1 MAKIAKWSTPTRQA
15 YLIKL
20 WTKYGNQCLQ
30 GHTACPIL
38 EHYVHTDSKLVLV
51 PQAKSV
57 PCLDGSGNP
66 IKDSHGNPLYL
77 TVYPLAKTT
86 EQTHSLERLY
96 ELKSETLIK
105 DWIADDRAQA
115 QAEYKA
121 EYEARHRDYERR
133 TPLHGKFS
141 AIGKDIYYDS
151 QPEFYL
157 EAMGISGLTFKPF
170 AKLRLASSY
179 VRLYV
184 DLSEVFQPLSKNQKR
199 KAVRYGRKSLQLNN
213 QIDRACWLAVK
224 HYLYR

>member
-1 MAKIAKWSTPTRQA
+1 MANIAQWANPNRQA

-20 WTKYGNQCLQ
+20 WTKYGNQCLL

-38 EHYVHTDSKLVLV
+38 EHYVHTENKLVLV

-66 IKDSHGNPLYL
+66 IKDNHGNPLYL
-77 TVYPLAKTT
+77 TVYPLTKTI
-86 EQTHSLERLY
+86 EQNHSLERLY

-105 DWIADDRAQA
+105 GWIADDRAQA

-121 EYEARHRDYERR
+121 EYEARHRDYERH
-133 TPLHGKFS
+133 TPLHGRFS

-157 EAMGISGLTFKPF
+157 EAMGISGITFKPF

-179 VRLYV
+179 TRLFV
-184 DLSEVFQPLSKNQKR
+184 DLSEVFQPLSKNKKR
-199 KAVRYGRKSLQLNN
+199 KAVRYGRKSRQLNN
-213 QIDRACWLAVK
+213 QIDRACWLAVR
-224 HYLYR
+224 HYQYR

>member
-1 MAKIAKWSTPTRQA
+1 MAKIAKWSNPTRQA

-20 WTKYGNQCLQ
+20 WTKYGNQCLL

-38 EHYVHTDSKLVLV
+38 EHYIHTDSKLVLV

-77 TVYPLAKTT
+77 TVYPLAKDYI
-86 EQTHSLERLY
+86 QTKSIDRLY

-115 QAEYKA
+115 QAEYRA

-151 QPEFYL
+151 QPQFYL

-184 DLSEVFQPLSKNQKR
+184 DLSAVFQPLSKNQKR